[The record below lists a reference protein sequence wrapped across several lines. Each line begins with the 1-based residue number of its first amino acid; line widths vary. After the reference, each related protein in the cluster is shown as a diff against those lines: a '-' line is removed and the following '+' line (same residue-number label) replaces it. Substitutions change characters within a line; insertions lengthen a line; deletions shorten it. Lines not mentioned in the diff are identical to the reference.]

1 MSIDIPILEGEEW
14 WASQAINDTDPVIRS
29 LLNAMLIAI
38 IICFKGEM
46 YGVV

>member
-1 MSIDIPILEGEEW
+1 VTIDILVLDVEEW